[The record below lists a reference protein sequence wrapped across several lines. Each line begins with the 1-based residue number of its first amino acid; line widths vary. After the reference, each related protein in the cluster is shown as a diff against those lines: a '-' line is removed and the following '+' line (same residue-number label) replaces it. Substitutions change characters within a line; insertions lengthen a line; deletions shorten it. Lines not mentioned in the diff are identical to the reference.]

1 MEPIL
6 IDPDPHA
13 PEGSADGV
21 WEDSGGSPSA
31 RWATTVLPPKRTTA
45 ETAMS
50 APLGRNPEGLRI
62 ELKTNRPHSDDSTH
76 QLVVQEI
83 DGSVVRLDPEIS
95 VTPKVPRQS
104 TGFQERPAKIDTS
117 RSEQGEGR
125 EWGRSRQHSVRWIIG
140 TGAGI
145 AALVIVAMMLLPL
158 INRSDAGRPRAG
170 RTELVLDPNDN
181 VEGIE
186 SLNDM
191 LTRQPEAEQLFRAFG
206 SAAVADEILV
216 LVRDAATLQPLI
228 RTKPRRAVVSKAWL
242 PPDDTRW
249 EVLDNEGKPYGV
261 LTGTLP
267 DYSRFAAYM
276 VLAEN
281 QLWLDWKASTGYGTA
296 TFDELQRNEG
306 DAAEI
311 RATIIP
317 SDFYTATFPEA
328 AFQSYQLISPH
339 DEKTIWCYTRRN
351 EPVDDTLTKLFQG
364 GEILKATMEPKK
376 VTLRLE
382 HAPSGALANQW
393 MVAEML
399 HEDWITL

>member
-6 IDPDPHA
+6 IDPDQHA

-21 WEDSGGSPSA
+21 WEDSGVSPSA
-31 RWATTVLPPKRTTA
+31 QWSTTVLPPKRTTTEA
-45 ETAMS
+45 AS
-50 APLGRNPEGLRI
+50 AAPPGRNSEGLRI
-62 ELKTNRPHSDDSTH
+62 ELKTNRPYADDSAR

-83 DGSVVRLDPEIS
+83 DGSVVRLDPEAS
-95 VTPKVPRQS
+95 MTPRVARQS
-104 TGFQERPAKIDTS
+104 TAFQERPAKIDAS
-117 RSEQGEGR
+117 HSEHGEGR
-125 EWGRSRQHSVRWIIG
+125 EWGKSRQHSVRWILG

-145 AALVIVAMMLLPL
+145 AAVVIVAMMLLPL
-158 INRSDAGRPRAG
+158 INRSDAKRPRAG
-170 RTELVLDPNDN
+170 QTELVLDPNDN

-191 LTRQPEAEQLFRAFG
+191 LTRQPEAEQLFRAFA
-206 SAAVADEILV
+206 SASVADEILV
-216 LVRDAATLQPLI
+216 LVRDAETVRPLI
-228 RTKPRRAVVSKAWL
+228 RMKPRPALISKAWL

-249 EVLDNEGKPYGV
+249 EVLENDGKPYGI

-281 QLWLDWKASTGYGTA
+281 QLCMDWKASTGYGTA

-317 SDFYTATFPEA
+317 SDFYTATFPESE
-328 AFQSYQLISPH
+328 FQSYQLVSPQ
-339 DEKTIWCYTRRN
+339 DEKTIWCYTRRK
-351 EPVDDTLTKLFQG
+351 EPVDDALTKLFLG
-364 GEILKATMEPKK
+364 GEILKASMEPKK

-382 HAPSGALANQW
+382 HAPSGALPNQW
-393 MVAEML
+393 LVAEML
-399 HEDWITL
+399 HDDWITL